1 MTSKL
6 PVHMP
11 VNGPDRDFELLR
23 EICRRFAILGHIS
36 NFLDLIRRQ
45 LIVSLRAFLEFF
57 QILHGDQPIPAKF
70 NGGQSSVFNQGKY
83 ALRSNAQDFTGMLG
97 GELIHMK

>member
-6 PVHMP
+6 LVHMP
-11 VNGPDRDFELLR
+11 IDGSHRDLKFLCQFQGR
-23 EICRRFAILGHIS
+23 PAILGHVS
-36 NFLDLIRRQ
+36 DFLDLVRCQ
-45 LIVSLRAFLEFF
+45 LIVSLRAFLKFF

-83 ALRSNAQDFTGMLG
+83 ALRSNAQDFTGLLG